1 LNERLQKVKK
11 EEKTREHK
19 IEKFVIKTMNSLLYL
34 TNRKD
39 WRRWLAKNHQK
50 KKEVWLIYYKR
61 NSGKP
66 LLSYDASVEEAPC
79 YGWIDSRAK
88 SINEQKFALRF
99 TPRTKNSCW
108 SKYNM
113 ARASKM
119 IQQRKM
125 TSAGMALLPLD
136 TQ

>member
-1 LNERLQKVKK
+1 
-11 EEKTREHK
+11 
-19 IEKFVIKTMNSLLYL
+19 MNSLYL

-66 LLSYDASVEEAPC
+66 SLSYDASVEEALC

-88 SINEQKFALRF
+88 SINDQKFALRF
-99 TPRTKNSCW
+99 TPRAKNSGW

-113 ARASKM
+113 ARAFKM

-125 TSAGMALLPLD
+125 TRAGMAFCNMIFNEGILQFEFGHFTNKKIDL
-136 TQ
+136 

>member
-1 LNERLQKVKK
+1 
-11 EEKTREHK
+11 
-19 IEKFVIKTMNSLLYL
+19 MNSLLYL

-66 LLSYDASVEEAPC
+66 SLSYDASVEEALC

-88 SINEQKFALRF
+88 STNEQKFALRF
-99 TPRTKNSCW
+99 TPRIKNSGW
-108 SKYNM
+108 
-113 ARASKM
+113 
-119 IQQRKM
+119 
-125 TSAGMALLPLD
+125 LV
-136 TQ
+136 

>member
-1 LNERLQKVKK
+1 
-11 EEKTREHK
+11 
-19 IEKFVIKTMNSLLYL
+19 MYSLYL
-34 TNRKD
+34 TNRND

-50 KKEVWLIYYKR
+50 KKEVWLIFYKR

-66 LLSYDASVEEAPC
+66 SLSYDASVEEALC

-99 TPRTKNSCW
+99 TPRTNNSSW

-113 ARASKM
+113 ARALKM

-125 TSAGMALLPLD
+125 TRAGIALLPHDIHEENLQFEFGHFTSKKID
-136 TQ
+136 LL